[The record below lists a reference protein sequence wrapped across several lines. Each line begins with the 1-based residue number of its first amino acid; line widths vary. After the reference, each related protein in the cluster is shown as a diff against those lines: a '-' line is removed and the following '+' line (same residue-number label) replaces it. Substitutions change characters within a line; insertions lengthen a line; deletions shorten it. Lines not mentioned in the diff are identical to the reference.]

1 MATFSGRID
10 GSSEGAGLE
19 LRQPIGY
26 FVPRR
31 LGAHEEAEAGSL
43 ALSRVEDPEA

>member
-10 GSSEGAGLE
+10 GNSEGAGFE

-26 FVPRR
+26 FVLGRF
-31 LGAHEEAEAGSL
+31 GAHEEAEAGSL
-43 ALSRVEDPEA
+43 ALSLVEDPLA

>member
-1 MATFSGRID
+1 MATFSGNID

-31 LGAHEEAEAGSL
+31 LGAHEDVEAGSQ
-43 ALSRVEDPEA
+43 ALSLVKDP

>member
-10 GSSEGAGLE
+10 GNSEGAGLE

-26 FVPRR
+26 FVLGRF
-31 LGAHEEAEAGSL
+31 GAHEDVEAGSL
-43 ALSRVEDPEA
+43 ALSLVEDP

>member
-10 GSSEGAGLE
+10 GNSERAGLE

-26 FVPRR
+26 FVPGRF
-31 LGAHEEAEAGSL
+31 GAHEDAEAWSL
-43 ALSRVEDPEA
+43 ALSLVEDH

>member
-10 GSSEGAGLE
+10 GNSEGAGFE

-26 FVPRR
+26 FVPGRF
-31 LGAHEEAEAGSL
+31 GAHEDVEAGSL
-43 ALSRVEDPEA
+43 ALSLVEDPLA